1 MHSHDLANI
10 LLGKENLPIYYSSDD
25 FVDIEIDNV
34 FIRNSEFMTI
44 YEVKNELPLRIVL
57 E

>member
-1 MHSHDLANI
+1 MYSHDLANI